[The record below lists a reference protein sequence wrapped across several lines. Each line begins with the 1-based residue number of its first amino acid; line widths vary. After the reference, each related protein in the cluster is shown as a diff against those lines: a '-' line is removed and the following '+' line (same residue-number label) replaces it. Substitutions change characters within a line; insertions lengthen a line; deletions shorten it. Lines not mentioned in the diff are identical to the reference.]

1 MSEPKITQTRGAF
14 FLSSGVKTNIKAT
27 LPHGM
32 QPIPEMP
39 PADDGYRVGHESAL
53 PESGDYVVTLTKADH
68 APSTNFTADFTI
80 K

>member
-1 MSEPKITQTRGAF
+1 MSEPKITQRQRGL
-14 FLSSGVKTNIKAT
+14 FLANGVKTNIKAA

-39 PADDGYRVGHESAL
+39 PADDSYRVGHESAL

-68 APSTNFTADFTI
+68 TPSTNFTADFTI
-80 K
+80 E